1 MKRSLAL
8 TPLSKEHH
16 LALVNAKRILDAAQ
30 QSSDALAE
38 QWQCMRETY
47 AADLLAHFDEEEQL
61 FGGLLN
67 GALKDQFEQD
77 HCALRRLVAATGDEE
92 QAEFARI
99 LRAHVRFEEREM
111 FAWLEEHHSD
121 TLATAVGTSS

>member
-30 QSSDALAE
+30 VSSQALSN
-38 QWQCMRETY
+38 QWQVMHGTFI
-47 AADLLAHFDEEEQL
+47 ADLLVHFDEEEKL
-61 FGGLLN
+61 FAHLLS
-67 GALKDQFEQD
+67 GDLKQQFEEEHRQ
-77 HCALRRLVAATGDEE
+77 LRCLATADTDEE
-92 QAEFARI
+92 RAEFARL

-111 FAWLEEHHSD
+111 FNWLEEHHSD
-121 TLATAVGTSS
+121 ALATAVGITS